1 MDQTPSISFVRA
13 AVERKQTSA
22 SALAESY
29 YKKIESDDKE
39 INAYLTLHWN
49 LYPDTHHLGITDH
62 SG

>member
-1 MDQTPSISFVRA
+1 MERYEPMA
-13 AVERKQTSA
+13 AVKPSTGLRLTYRS
-22 SALAESY
+22 LH
-29 YKKIESDDKE
+29 